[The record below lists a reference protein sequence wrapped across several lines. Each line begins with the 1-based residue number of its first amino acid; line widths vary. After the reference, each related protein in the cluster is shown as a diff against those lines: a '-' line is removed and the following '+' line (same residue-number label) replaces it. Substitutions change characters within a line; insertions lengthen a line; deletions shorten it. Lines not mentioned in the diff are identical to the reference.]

1 MFGNKYSKILTI
13 ILIVIIIAIIGLL
26 GLLGYD
32 AFTKYYIDSE
42 SEDAVSRFEE
52 ELNKIKDSNSVGNI
66 EPDIDTNEMLDLNT
80 IGPDVDLNTIEPDVD
95 LNTIVE
101 NTTTGGSS
109 SGSSVQY
116 KGYKVIGKIEI
127 PKTDIKYPI
136 IEQEDVGINS
146 LKVAICNL
154 YGNLNEPGGNA
165 VLVGH
170 NYRNGTFFSNNKKLE
185 NGDKIYI
192 TDNTGKRV
200 TYEIYKKYET
210 GTGDFSYATRDVEDG
225 VREISLSTC
234 NDDSSKRLII
244 WAREK

>member
-1 MFGNKYSKILTI
+1 MFDSKYSKVLTVV
-13 ILIVIIIAIIGLL
+13 LIVVIIAIVGLL
-26 GLLGYD
+26 GVLGYD
-32 AFTKYYIDSE
+32 VFTKHSINSE
-42 SEDAVSRFEE
+42 SEDAVSKFEE
-52 ELNKIKDSNSVGNI
+52 ELNKLADSNII
-66 EPDIDTNEMLDLNT
+66 EEPNTNIDTNTNIDLNF
-80 IGPDVDLNTIEPDVD
+80 NTIEPDVD
-95 LNTIVE
+95 MNAVVE

-109 SGSSVQY
+109 GSGSTVQY
-116 KGYKVIGKIEI
+116 KGYDVIGTIEI

-136 IEQEDVGINS
+136 IKQDDVGINS

-154 YGNLNEPGGNA
+154 YGELNEPGGNA

-170 NYRNGTFFSNNKKLE
+170 NYRNGTFFSNNKKLQI
-185 NGDKIYI
+185 GDKIHI
-192 TDNTGKRV
+192 TDNTGKKV

-210 GTGDFSYATRDVEDG
+210 GTGDFSYATRNVEDG